1 MQTHKLRTK
10 TYTLKKLEQQ
20 KRGKKVW
27 WWQWVLVEVDDGCNG
42 YGGGSGWKAK
52 CVVVLEKMAH
62 KETIGTNKKGRA

>member
-1 MQTHKLRTK
+1 MQTHKSRTK

-27 WWQWVLVEVDDGCNG
+27 WWQWVLVEVDNSYGG
-42 YGGGSGWKAK
+42 YGTGSGWQAK

-62 KETIGTNKKGRA
+62 KEIIGTKKKRRA